1 MSAATAPA
9 RMVNL
14 WLIAL
19 TVIIAAFM
27 EVFDTSIANV
37 ALPHI
42 ARDLGASIDDANW
55 VLTSYLVANAMVIPL
70 SSWLLTA
77 LGRQG

>member
-42 ARDLGASIDDANW
+42 AGDLGASIGDAKGPKNNNRYKPVVW
-55 VLTSYLVANAMVIPL
+55 
-70 SSWLLTA
+70 WLIV
-77 LGRQG
+77 